1 MCTSAAL
8 INGCLYFGRNMDI
21 DRDYGHQVV
30 IMPRSFPFPTKAEGT
45 LEHHYAMVGM
55 ASMVNGI
62 PLYADAMNEFGLC
75 GAGLNFPGN
84 ACYSNNLCT
93 TRHNITPYELIPW
106 ILGRCTNISE
116 ARELLKNT
124 SIYGQPFSESLP
136 LASLHWHFA
145 DKTGSIVLEAMADG
159 IHIYD
164 NSANVLTNNPPLD
177 FHITNLSHYLNLT
190 SAEPSNILTTIA
202 GEHPFSNGLGSY
214 GLPGDYSSASR
225 FIKSVFLLKSS
236 PDFDSPAENIA
247 QLRAI
252 LDAAAVVKGSVVTK
266 ESMDYCTVYSCLS
279 DAERKIYYYKLY
291 TNSQLKG
298 IKLMNED
305 IDGKELI
312 RYFFEKNQ
320 QICWEN

>member
-106 ILGRCTNISE
+106 ILGRCTNIS
-116 ARELLKNT
+116 
-124 SIYGQPFSESLP
+124 
-136 LASLHWHFA
+136 
-145 DKTGSIVLEAMADG
+145 
-159 IHIYD
+159 
-164 NSANVLTNNPPLD
+164 
-177 FHITNLSHYLNLT
+177 
-190 SAEPSNILTTIA
+190 
-202 GEHPFSNGLGSY
+202 
-214 GLPGDYSSASR
+214 DYSKIQAYTDSLSLKAYHLHR
-225 FIKSVFLLKSS
+225 FTGTLLIKLARSYWR
-236 PDFDSPAENIA
+236 PW
-247 QLRAI
+247 Q
-252 LDAAAVVKGSVVTK
+252 
-266 ESMDYCTVYSCLS
+266 TVYTST
-279 DAERKIYYYKLY
+279 II
-291 TNSQLKG
+291 QLTFLR
-298 IKLMNED
+298 IILL
-305 IDGKELI
+305 LI
-312 RYFFEKNQ
+312 F
-320 QICWEN
+320 I